1 MVCFTHVHPREHNL
15 IISMTHLSLAN
26 VTASY
31 VNKRTATSLL
41 ALQNIT
47 LTINEG
53 EFVAI
58 VGPSGC
64 GKSTLLNLIAG
75 LQAPQ
80 SGEIIL
86 NGQPIQGPGRDRAMV
101 FQVPALLPW
110 RTVLANVSY
119 GLELQGV
126 PALEAKKQ
134 ALRFIDLVGLSD
146 FVQSFPNEL
155 SGGMQQ
161 RANLARALAVEPSLL
176 LMDEPLSA
184 LDAILRESMQAEI
197 QRIWQESRQSVL
209 YVTHQIDEAIFL
221 ADRVIVMSDRPGR
234 IEKII
239 QVRLSRPR
247 QLSIKQHPS
256 FVQLSEEIWQSLQ
269 QGMSTSPKSLSN

>member
-1 MVCFTHVHPREHNL
+1 
-15 IISMTHLSLAN
+15 MTHLSLAN

-64 GKSTLLNLIAG
+64 GKSTLLNLVAG

-86 NGQPIQGPGRDRAMV
+86 NGKPIQGPGRDRAMV

-126 PALEAKKQ
+126 PALEAKKR
-134 ALRFIDLVGLSD
+134 ALQFIDLVGLSD

-184 LDAILRESMQAEI
+184 LDAIMRENMQAEI

-247 QLSIKQHPS
+247 PLSIKQHPS

-269 QGMSTSPKSLSN
+269 QGMNTSPNSFVPVFPNGQNS

>member
-234 IEKII
+234 IEKIV

>member
-146 FVQSFPNEL
+146 FAQSFPNEL

-234 IEKII
+234 IEKIV

>member
-1 MVCFTHVHPREHNL
+1 
-15 IISMTHLSLAN
+15 MTHLSLAN

-64 GKSTLLNLIAG
+64 GKSTLLNLVAG

-86 NGQPIQGPGRDRAMV
+86 NGKPIQGPGRDRAMV

-126 PALEAKKQ
+126 PALEAKKR
-134 ALRFIDLVGLSD
+134 ALQFIDLVGLSD

-161 RANLARALAVEPSLL
+161 RANLARALSVEPSLL

-184 LDAILRESMQAEI
+184 LDAIMRENMQAEI

-247 QLSIKQHPS
+247 PLSIKQHPS

-269 QGMSTSPKSLSN
+269 HGMNPSPNSFVPVFPNGQNS